1 MNIVFMGTPDFAVES
16 LKCLYE
22 AGHNI
27 LAVVSQPDKPSGRG
41 MKLVATPTKE
51 FALEKGIKVYQP
63 EKVKNNEEFISEL
76 KSLIPDVMVVVAYGK
91 ILPVE
96 ILEIPKYG
104 CINVHGSLL
113 PKYRGAAPIQW
124 SIINGDVETGITTMY
139 MDKGMDTGDMLLKEV
154 IKIENDDTYGTLYE
168 KLKAL
173 GGKLIVDTLKAVE
186 NGEIQREK
194 QPEEFTV
201 APMIFKENCKID
213 WNKSAFDIR
222 NLVRGVNPAPGA
234 WTTLDDKVYKIW
246 KCEILDESSLE
257 EKIVNEIEQVNN
269 SPIKE
274 LLSDSSRKNGEI
286 ILASSKIG
294 LIVVA
299 GTNLISIKE
308 IQAPN
313 SKKMNILDYLRG
325 NNIEVGSLMK

>member
-16 LKCLYE
+16 LKSLYE

-41 MKLVATPTKE
+41 MKLIPTPTKE

-63 EKVKNNEEFISEL
+63 EKVKNNEEFINEL
-76 KSLIPDVMVVVAYGK
+76 KSLNPDVMVVVAYGK

-124 SIINGDVETGITTMY
+124 SIINGDEETGITTMY

-154 IKIENDDTYGTLYE
+154 IKIEDNDTYGTLYE
-168 KLKAL
+168 KLKSL

-186 NGEIQREK
+186 SGEIQREK

-213 WNKSAFDIR
+213 WNKSALEIR

-234 WTTLDDKVYKIW
+234 WTTLDDNVYKIW
-246 KCEILDESSLE
+246 SCEIINRGALNIDES
-257 EKIVNEIEQVNN
+257 NIEPGTVVVSN
-269 SPIKE
+269 SKE
-274 LLSDSSRKNGEI
+274 GLVIATGE
-286 ILASSKIG
+286 
-294 LIVVA
+294 
-299 GTNLISIKE
+299 NYISVKE

-313 SKKMNILDYLRG
+313 AKRMNILDYLRG
-325 NNIEVGSLMK
+325 KTIDLESVMK